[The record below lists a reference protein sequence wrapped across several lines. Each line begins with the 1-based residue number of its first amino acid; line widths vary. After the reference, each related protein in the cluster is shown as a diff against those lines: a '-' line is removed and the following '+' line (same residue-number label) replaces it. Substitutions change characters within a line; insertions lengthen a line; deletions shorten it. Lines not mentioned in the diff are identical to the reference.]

1 MVVFSEVKRRKRTAM
16 GGIGALGR
24 NARYSS
30 WKTETIPMDTLYR
43 LQLAGDRLQLV
54 ASGETREHF

>member
-1 MVVFSEVKRRKRTAM
+1 MARATGSGAPYRRSERLTRICPSRRRMVVFSEVKRRKRTAM

-30 WKTETIPMDTLYR
+30 
-43 LQLAGDRLQLV
+43 
-54 ASGETREHF
+54 